1 VKIKKT
7 RLLQIIQEEI
17 ARIDEDKAESMEALA
32 AKAKENPNP
41 NSPAMEELLTRLSK
55 KHRSFALKLA
65 GGNEADAEDAMQS
78 ALIKIMTQIGGFRG
92 DSAFSTWAGAIMK
105 NELIDSFRAGRKEL
119 PFAGGGA
126 AEGEPDITS
135 MSDKSEIYPLVPKI
149 KNPEQIL
156 LDKERNEAFDAMVQA
171 IKDDKINLNDRQKI
185 VTLNQFTADPKSVEE
200 LRVELGYNTVGE
212 VGREISRSRERI
224 DRWLYSPGDEGVKKT
239 LRIAFAG
246 GVKPGDIRE
255 GETADRMFDDAEAI
269 RADEKQFFEDFYKWA
284 YDNYGSMVEDGE
296 LDDELLAVYR
306 KVLAKS
312 EDPDADLME
321 PGIDLDYELPKRGS
335 MAGSS
340 TNPTP
345 PTARRRGSMFPRRPD
360 ERYRKNEEL
369 SLEETIAA
377 VVKETLGL

>member
-1 VKIKKT
+1 MKIKKT

-17 ARIDEDKAESMEALA
+17 ARIDEEKGDSMEALA
-32 AKAKENPNP
+32 AKAKENP

-55 KHRSFALKLA
+55 KHRFLALKLA

-105 NELIDSFRAGRKEL
+105 NKLIDSFRAGRKEL

-171 IKDDKINLNDRQKI
+171 IEDDKVNLNDRQKI
-185 VTLNQFTADPKSVEE
+185 VTLNQFAAEPKSVEE

-224 DRWLYSPGDEGVKKT
+224 DRWLHSPGDEGVKKT

-255 GETADRMFDDAEAI
+255 GETAKPEMGLDYLNDLFSDMFKEIHNVRPGFRFRSEKEAESAIDDLMNYEDAEY
-269 RADEKQFFEDFYKWA
+269 Q
-284 YDNYGSMVEDGE
+284 GMP
-296 LDDELLAVYR
+296 
-306 KVLAKS
+306 

-340 TNPTP
+340 PNPTP
-345 PTARRRGSMFPRRPD
+345 ATATRRGSMFPRRPD